1 MSKIFTRID
10 LELEDLIT
18 GLSNKDKQD
27 LVDLLVEK
35 GVIPTKLF
43 SEEVPS
49 FEKNYLDRNWD
60 EAVFKLLRSRL
71 LLSNEDTESVL
82 RIANKLI

>member
-10 LELEDLIT
+10 LELEDLIN
-18 GLSNKDKQD
+18 GLSDRDKQD
-27 LVDLLVEK
+27 LVDLLVER
-35 GVIPTKLF
+35 GVTPTKLF
-43 SEEVPS
+43 SEEVPN
-49 FEKNYLDRNWD
+49 FEKNYLDKNWD

-71 LLSNEDTESVL
+71 LLSNEDTENVL